1 MKRKFLCSK
10 KLTAVAL
17 SLALAASPA
26 ISASPVFADETVSQK
41 TVESS
46 LENAD
51 ESKGGNAE
59 GNVALDKVE
68 NADDE
73 KLSSGADNNEG
84 MSEEKKE
91 DVAEDTKKEESKTE
105 SSKDDAKENESEL
118 SKAEDSKGN
127 TDSEDIKV
135 DSKGEKAEKKTEENA
150 VKAEEKVNLEAAMQ
164 KLSELIDSL
173 PSVDE
178 IKAYGNDTE
187 KLDKVNSIL
196 IDIAD
201 LTENND
207 IELTEEQTKI
217 LTAVANAVNEAS
229 VMTLDA
235 QDTISGEVTITSDTK
250 ISKDTTASI
259 TIPSGANVTLT
270 INDGATLTNEDGKHT
285 ITVQSGGTLNIK
297 GDGIIDNVSHGKAV
311 LYNEGTVNVEYAQ
324 FVRSDEKGTLSP
336 YSNGGNSFYTVYNK
350 GNMTV
355 EDGIFE
361 NSGGY
366 SSMLC
371 NEGELHIKDGRFSG
385 GVNAIKN
392 EGTLTIEDGQFDN
405 SAQAVIL
412 NWNKTTI
419 NGGTFEPN
427 DPGYAS
433 VMNGSYDSE
442 GIINI
447 NGGEFSGS
455 IIGFGYYKEKD
466 GTLRN
471 CNGKCIN
478 IKNGH
483 FWNYIEAADDVSLSI
498 TGGEFEPNVYISV
511 KNKAKKINITA
522 KPEQKDKSFVGWFD
536 ADSNAYTGNVPTKDA
551 KYKPLFVKNEVKTDS
566 TTDVPSK
573 NAVDTTVSDAVA
585 EIIKNN
591 GSSTSDVEIKT
602 DKADL
607 GNDIKSAISAGKAI
621 GTQLDLKSVS
631 ESSLSEAELTA
642 IKDLAGNDNIALI
655 TDISIDMNIDG
666 SKVANITKLP
676 NNITITMDIP
686 TALQSGNR
694 NFSVIRIH
702 NGKAEILPT
711 TVIAGGTKVSFRTDR
726 FSTYAL
732 IYSDISNVGSGTR
745 NSERSRST
753 ANNGTWLQDNNG
765 WWFRETDGSYPK
777 DQWFECTWNGT
788 NNWYHFNANGYADC
802 GWFTDKDGQRYFLHD
817 QHDGKFGFMYT
828 GWNQISGQWYYFNT
842 VTKAGAS
849 AIASKGS
856 LVTNGMTPD
865 GYRVDANG
873 AWVK

>member
-26 ISASPVFADETVSQK
+26 ISASPVFADEAVSQK
-41 TVESS
+41 TVETS
-46 LENAD
+46 LEGGD
-51 ESKGGNAE
+51 ESKVGNA
-59 GNVALDKVE
+59 GGTAALDKAE
-68 NADDE
+68 NSDDE

-84 MSEEKKE
+84 KSEEKKE
-91 DVAEDTKKEESKTE
+91 DVAEDTKKKESKTE
-105 SSKDDAKENESEL
+105 SSKDDAKKNDSEL
-118 SKAEDSKGN
+118 KKAEDSKEN
-127 TDSEDIKV
+127 TDSKDIKE
-135 DSKGEKAEKKTEENA
+135 DSEGKKAEKKTEDNA
-150 VKAEEKVNLEAAMQ
+150 VKAEEKVNSEAAMQ

-187 KLDKVNSIL
+187 KLAKVNSIL
-196 IDIAD
+196 NDIAEF
-201 LTENND
+201 TENND
-207 IELTEEQTKI
+207 IEPTEEQAETM
-217 LTAVANAVNEAS
+217 TAVADAVNEAS
-229 VMTLDA
+229 AMTLDA
-235 QDTISGEVTITSDTK
+235 QEDISGKEVTITSDTK
-250 ISKDTTASI
+250 ISKDTTASLI
-259 TIPSGANVTLT
+259 IPSGANVTLT
-270 INDGATLTNEDGKHT
+270 IDEVATLTNIAGKHT
-285 ITVQSGGTLNIK
+285 ITVQSGGTLNIT
-297 GDGIIDNVSHGKAV
+297 GGGTIDNISHARAA
-311 LYNEGTVNVEYAQ
+311 LYNEGTVNVEYAK

-336 YSNGGNSFYTVYNK
+336 SYSNGGNSFYTVYNK

-371 NEGELHIKDGRFSG
+371 NEGKLHIKDGYFSG

-455 IIGFGYYKEKD
+455 IIGFGYYGEK
-466 GTLRN
+466 N
-471 CNGKCIN
+471 CNGKSIN

-498 TGGEFEPNVYISV
+498 TGGEFEPDVYISV
-511 KNKAKKINITA
+511 KNNAKKINITA
-522 KPEQKDKSFVGWFD
+522 EPEQKDKSFVGWFD
-536 ADSNAYTGNVPTKDA
+536 ANSNAYTGNVPATDA

-573 NAVDTTVSDAVA
+573 NAADTTVSNAVA

-642 IKDLAGNDNIALI
+642 IKELAGNDNIALI
-655 TDISIDMNIDG
+655 TDISIAMTIG
-666 SKVANITKLP
+666 GTEVANITKLP
-676 NNITITMDIP
+676 STIEITMDIP

-732 IYSDISNVGSGTR
+732 IYSDISNRGSGTR
-745 NSERSRST
+745 NSESSRST

-788 NNWYHFNANGYADC
+788 DNWYHFNASGYADC
-802 GWFTDKDGQRYFLHD
+802 GWFTDKDGQRYFLHE

-842 VTKAGAS
+842 VTKAGAFEV
-849 AIASKGS
+849 ASKGS

>member
-26 ISASPVFADETVSQK
+26 ISASPVFADEAVSQK

-51 ESKGGNAE
+51 ESKVGNA
-59 GNVALDKVE
+59 GGTAALDKAE
-68 NADDE
+68 NSDDE

-84 MSEEKKE
+84 KSEEKKE
-91 DVAEDTKKEESKTE
+91 DVAEDTKKKESKTE
-105 SSKDDAKENESEL
+105 SSKDDAKKNESEL
-118 SKAEDSKGN
+118 KKAEDSKEN
-127 TDSEDIKV
+127 TDSEDIKE
-135 DSKGEKAEKKTEENA
+135 DSEGAKAEKKTEENA
-150 VKAEEKVNLEAAMQ
+150 VKAEEKVNSEAVMQ

-173 PSVDE
+173 PSVEE

-187 KLDKVNSIL
+187 KLEKVNSIL
-196 IDIAD
+196 NDIAD

-217 LTAVANAVNEAS
+217 LNTVADAVNEAS
-229 VMTLDA
+229 AMTLDA
-235 QDTISGEVTITSDTK
+235 QDSISGEVTITSDTK
-250 ISKDTTASI
+250 ISTDTTASLI
-259 TIPSGANVTLT
+259 IPSGKNITLT
-270 INDGATLTNEDGKHT
+270 IDEGATLTNIAGKHT
-285 ITVQSGGTLNIK
+285 ITVQSGGTLNIT
-297 GDGIIDNVSHGKAV
+297 GGGTIDNISHARAALEIEAGGTAVINDATLTRSKENGKS
-311 LYNEGTVNVEYAQ
+311 AQ
-324 FVRSDEKGTLSP
+324 DS
-336 YSNGGNSFYTVYNK
+336 GGNSFYVIRNH
-350 GNMTV
+350 G
-355 EDGIFE
+355 D
-361 NSGGY
+361 
-366 SSMLC
+366 
-371 NEGELHIKDGRFSG
+371 
-385 GVNAIKN
+385 
-392 EGTLTIEDGQFDN
+392 LTIENATVSQNGQFSSMIENGYYDN
-405 SAQAVIL
+405 SSENTAKNTPKLTIENGKFYGGLNTIKNDDAGILDIKGGEFTNVAQCAVFNVNKAEISGGTFTNTSNNKYPTIL
-412 NWNKTTI
+412 NIYADPKVDVGDLIITDGTI
-419 NGGTFEPN
+419 NGYIE
-427 DPGYAS
+427 S
-433 VMNGSYDSE
+433 QKGSQLAVDGGNITK
-442 GIINI
+442 GIYVEKEIHKL
-447 NGGEFSGS
+447 S
-455 IIGFGYYKEKD
+455 IQSKPEKD
-466 GTLRN
+466 GYTF
-471 CNGKCIN
+471 I
-478 IKNGH
+478 
-483 FWNYIEAADDVSLSI
+483 
-498 TGGEFEPNVYISV
+498 
-511 KNKAKKINITA
+511 
-522 KPEQKDKSFVGWFD
+522 GWFD
-536 ADSNAYTGNVPTKDA
+536 SNTGNEYADNFVLTNNTWF
-551 KYKPLFVKNEVKTDS
+551 KPIFTKNEVKADS
-566 TTDVPSK
+566 TTDVPSE

-642 IKDLAGNDNIALI
+642 IKELAGNDNIALI

-711 TVIAGGTKVSFRTDR
+711 TVIAGGTKVSFQTDR
-726 FSTYAL
+726 FSTYAF
-732 IYSDISNVGSGTR
+732 IYSDILNGGSGTR

-788 NNWYHFNANGYADC
+788 DNWYHFNASGYADC

-842 VTKAGAS
+842 VTKAGAFEV
-849 AIASKGS
+849 ASKGS

>member
-26 ISASPVFADETVSQK
+26 ISASPVFADEAVSQK

-51 ESKGGNAE
+51 ESKVGNA
-59 GNVALDKVE
+59 GGTAALDKTE

-84 MSEEKKE
+84 KSEEKKK

-118 SKAEDSKGN
+118 KKAEDSKEN
-127 TDSEDIKV
+127 TDSEDIKE
-135 DSKGEKAEKKTEENA
+135 DSEGEKAEKKTEENA
-150 VKAEEKVNLEAAMQ
+150 VKAEEKVNSEAAMQ

-178 IKAYGNDTE
+178 IKTYGNDTE
-187 KLDKVNSIL
+187 KLAKVNSIL
-196 IDIAD
+196 NDIAEF
-201 LTENND
+201 TEKND
-207 IELTEEQTKI
+207 IEPTEKQAET
-217 LTAVANAVNEAS
+217 LTAVADAVNEAS
-229 VMTLDA
+229 AMTLDA
-235 QDTISGEVTITSDTK
+235 QDSISGEVTITSDTK
-250 ISKDTTASI
+250 ISTDTNASLI
-259 TIPSGANVTLT
+259 IPSGKNITLT
-270 INDGATLTNEDGKHT
+270 IDEGATLTNIAGKHT
-285 ITVQSGGTLNIK
+285 ITVQSGGTLNITGGGK
-297 GDGIIDNVSHGKAV
+297 IDNITHGKAA
-311 LYNEGTVNVEYAQ
+311 LDNEGTVNVEFAH
-324 FVRSDEKGTLSP
+324 FLRSAEKGTLSP
-336 YSNGGNSFYTVYNK
+336 YSNGGNSFYTIYNK

-433 VMNGSYDSE
+433 VMNGSYDDE
-442 GIINI
+442 GIVNI

-455 IIGFGYYKEKD
+455 IIGFGYFKED
-466 GTLRN
+466 GTWRN
-471 CNGKCIN
+471 CNGKYIN

-483 FWNYIEAADDVSLSI
+483 FCNYIEAAEDVSLSV
-498 TGGEFEPNVYISV
+498 TDGEFEPDVYISV
-511 KNKAKKINITA
+511 KNNAKKINITA

-602 DKADL
+602 DKADI
-607 GNDIKSAISAGKAI
+607 GTEIKNAIKAGKAI

-642 IKDLAGNDNIALI
+642 IKELAGNDNIALI

-711 TVIAGGTKVSFRTDR
+711 TVIAGGTKVSFQTDR

-732 IYSDISNVGSGTR
+732 IYSDISNGGSGTR

-788 NNWYHFNANGYADC
+788 DNWYHFNANGYADC

-842 VTKAGAS
+842 VTKAGAFEV
-849 AIASKGS
+849 ASKGS